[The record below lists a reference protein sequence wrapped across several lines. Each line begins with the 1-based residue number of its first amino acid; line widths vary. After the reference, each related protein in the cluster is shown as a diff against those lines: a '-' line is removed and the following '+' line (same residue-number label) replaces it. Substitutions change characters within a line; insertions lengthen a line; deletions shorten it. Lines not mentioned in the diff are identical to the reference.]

1 MQLGDS
7 RVCVPSTLK
16 FLPINQLAIRTVG
29 KRWCRGAGG
38 SEADARPKAQSG
50 GFMKLIWMVFFFT

>member
-16 FLPINQLAIRTVG
+16 FVPINQLAIRTVG

-38 SEADARPKAQSG
+38 SEADA
-50 GFMKLIWMVFFFT
+50 